1 MAENLVKS
9 LVGVFG
15 GLTALKYGKELTD
28 AAGNGIIAGFGGAVG
43 VCIIATAV
51 VGVTKSAGTLVY
63 NRIKDRKER
72 EKHENLLSASTDLV
86 WRLYAFWKG

>member
-1 MAENLVKS
+1 MVISMKIMTT
-9 LVGVFG
+9 V
-15 GLTALKYGKELTD
+15 KYGKELTD

-63 NRIKDRKER
+63 NRIKVTKQYRAALNDVKYEQKQTATT
-72 EKHENLLSASTDLV
+72 EA
-86 WRLYAFWKG
+86 